1 VAGDN
6 KAAEVAHQLLGEQVG
21 HEWREADH
29 VVQHKHDNCFVQIFG
44 LSLLN

>member
-1 VAGDN
+1 VTDDN
-6 KAAEVAHQLLGEQVG
+6 KAAEVAHQLLGVQVG

-29 VVQHKHDNCFVQIFG
+29 AVQHKHDNCFVKEVG